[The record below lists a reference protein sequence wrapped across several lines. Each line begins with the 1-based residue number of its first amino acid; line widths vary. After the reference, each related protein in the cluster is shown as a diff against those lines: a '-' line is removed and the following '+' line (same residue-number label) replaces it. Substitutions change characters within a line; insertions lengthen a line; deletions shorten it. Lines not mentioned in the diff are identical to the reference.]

1 MTGTKS
7 VTEAKGVCRYCGCT
21 EDKPCRYLPH
31 PENPPGGQP
40 VLTCKWADKSQTLC
54 TNPAL
59 LAKAREEQ
67 G

>member
-1 MTGTKS
+1 M
-7 VTEAKGVCRYCGCT
+7 ARGVCRYCGCT

-31 PENPPGGQP
+31 PENAPGGQP

-54 TNPAL
+54 TNPAC
-59 LAKAREEQ
+59 LARAKEEQ